1 MHRPKERMKSIRAL
15 FLLNCTI
22 LPASAADIA
31 LDVGHFL
38 ERPGVISAS
47 GAKEWELNRLLALE
61 IAGRLDRARLSHQLI
76 GDHGNMTRLAD
87 RTFAAREDRVFLS
100 IHHDSIQPEWLP
112 RAGEFSGFSLFVS
125 RKNPRFQ
132 DSLACARK
140 IGTQLLAAGFR
151 PSGYHAL
158 PVRGENRPFADE
170 KNGIHYF
177 DDLVVLKSAHQPAVL
192 IEAGV
197 VVNPADELKVTGR
210 EGRLRLADAVASG
223 AAECLNSVTGR
234 LAYEAKR

>member
-1 MHRPKERMKSIRAL
+1 MKWMGAL
-15 FLLNCTI
+15 FLLNCAA

-61 IAGRLDRARLSHQLI
+61 IAGRLDRARLSRQLI
-76 GDHGNMTRLAD
+76 GDDGHMADLAE
-87 RTFAAREDRVFLS
+87 RTVAARGDRLFLS
-100 IHHDSIQPEWLP
+100 IHHDSIQPEWRP

-140 IGTQLLAAGFR
+140 IGAKLLAAGFR

-170 KNGIHYF
+170 KTGVHYF
-177 DDLVVLKSAHQPAVL
+177 DDLVVLKSARQPAVL

-197 VVNPADELKVTGR
+197 VVNPVDELKVTGR
-210 EGRLRLADAVASG
+210 EGRRRVAEAIASG
-223 AAECLNSVTGR
+223 AAECLSPASDRRT
-234 LAYEAKR
+234 LEAEQ